1 MMNKYLKYVLAI
13 CFAGML
19 GIAFLPIVEIS
30 IYRLSVFDIL
40 KMTLNGSQSVEF
52 LKELQ
57 KVMYQ
62 YMFKYLI
69 LFAIAAALILIA
81 TVLCFLQ
88 KEKHVYKRSI
98 IYVLAINF
106 YSSCVM
112 FACYRSIKT
121 LDFSTDF
128 FQTSPDI
135 SPCLITIFIWEMVTL
150 LIVLISI
157 VGIEIKK
164 TENVE
169 IEDEISDLFQD
180 DTQFFENQDI
190 IEEDASLELNIKDER
205 KHYSELEEG
214 QQYMENNYQSD
225 VFEGM
230 ILNTNQKVLILK
242 DRKEVH
248 IVDGDRIDICRNKQ
262 GTILGYIYYVSQYE
276 EYCIQPLQ
284 TMTIFLESGQPLGKN
299 RFYYLPRGTEIHI
312 KDQLNKYKLC

>member
-1 MMNKYLKYVLAI
+1 MSKYLKYILAI
-13 CFAGML
+13 CFVGML
-19 GIAFLPIVEIS
+19 GVAFLSIIEVS
-30 IYRLSVFDIL
+30 IYRLSIFDIL
-40 KMTLNGSQSVEF
+40 KMTLNGNQNIEF

-69 LFAIAAALILIA
+69 LFAIAVALILVA
-81 TVLCFLQ
+81 TVLCIIQ
-88 KEKHVYKRSI
+88 KEEHVYKMSI
-98 IYVLAINF
+98 IYALVINF
-106 YSSCVM
+106 YSSCVV

-128 FQTSPDI
+128 FQTSPNI

-150 LIVLISI
+150 LIILISI
-157 VGIEIKK
+157 AGIEIKK
-164 TENVE
+164 TENVK

-190 IEEDASLELNIKDER
+190 IEEDTSLELNIKDER

-214 QQYMENNYQSD
+214 QQYMEDNYQSD

-230 ILNTNQKVLILK
+230 ILNTNEKVLILK
-242 DRKEVH
+242 DRKEEH

-262 GTILGYIYYVSQYE
+262 GIILGNIYYVSQYE

-299 RFYYLPRGTEIHI
+299 RFYYLPRGTEIYI

>member
-1 MMNKYLKYVLAI
+1 MNKYLKYVLAI
-13 CFAGML
+13 CFIGML

-69 LFAIAAALILIA
+69 LFAIAVALILVA
-81 TVLCFLQ
+81 TVLCIIQ
-88 KEKHVYKRSI
+88 KEEHVYKRSI
-98 IYVLAINF
+98 IYALIINF
-106 YSSCVM
+106 YSSCVV
-112 FACYRSIKT
+112 FVCYKSIET

-150 LIVLISI
+150 LIILISI
-157 VGIEIKK
+157 AGIEFKK

-169 IEDEISDLFQD
+169 IEDDISDLFQD

-214 QQYMENNYQSD
+214 QQYMEDNYQSD

-230 ILNTNQKVLILK
+230 ILNTNKKVLILK

-248 IVDGDRIDICRNKQ
+248 IVYGDRIDICRNKQ
-262 GTILGYIYYVSQYE
+262 GIILGNIYYVAQYE

-299 RFYYLPRGTEIHI
+299 RFYYLPRGTEIYI

>member
-1 MMNKYLKYVLAI
+1 M
-13 CFAGML
+13 
-19 GIAFLPIVEIS
+19 PIVEIS

-150 LIVLISI
+150 LIILISI

-180 DTQFFENQDI
+180 DTQFFENQDV

-230 ILNTNQKVLILK
+230 IL
-242 DRKEVH
+242 
-248 IVDGDRIDICRNKQ
+248 
-262 GTILGYIYYVSQYE
+262 
-276 EYCIQPLQ
+276 
-284 TMTIFLESGQPLGKN
+284 
-299 RFYYLPRGTEIHI
+299 
-312 KDQLNKYKLC
+312 KYK

>member
-106 YSSCVM
+106 YSSYVM

-128 FQTSPDI
+128 FKQVQ
-135 SPCLITIFIWEMVTL
+135 IFHPV
-150 LIVLISI
+150 
-157 VGIEIKK
+157 
-164 TENVE
+164 
-169 IEDEISDLFQD
+169 
-180 DTQFFENQDI
+180 
-190 IEEDASLELNIKDER
+190 
-205 KHYSELEEG
+205 
-214 QQYMENNYQSD
+214 
-225 VFEGM
+225 
-230 ILNTNQKVLILK
+230 
-242 DRKEVH
+242 
-248 IVDGDRIDICRNKQ
+248 
-262 GTILGYIYYVSQYE
+262 
-276 EYCIQPLQ
+276 
-284 TMTIFLESGQPLGKN
+284 
-299 RFYYLPRGTEIHI
+299 
-312 KDQLNKYKLC
+312 

>member
-150 LIVLISI
+150 LIILISI

-180 DTQFFENQDI
+180 DTQFFENQDV

-214 QQYMENNYQSD
+214 QQYMGNNYQSD

-230 ILNTNQKVLILK
+230 ILNTNEKILILK

-262 GTILGYIYYVSQYE
+262 GIILGNIYYVSQYE

-299 RFYYLPRGTEIHI
+299 RILLFI
-312 KDQLNKYKLC
+312 KRNRNIY